1 MDKPIHHMLVVDDD
15 PDVLLAVRLFLKQ
28 HATLVH
34 TEADPEKI
42 PALLQK
48 GDYDLILLDMNFSR
62 DATSGREGLHWLKK
76 ILDID
81 PAASVIL
88 ITAYGDVSTAVQA
101 IKEGAT
107 DFVLKPWHNEKLLAT
122 LLAANRL
129 RQSRLEVDH
138 LRSQQKHLSADL
150 DRLFPD
156 LLAVSPGMQD
166 VFHNIQKVAPTDA
179 SVLVLGENGTGKDA
193 VARALHRQ
201 SDRSEEVFIRVDLGA
216 ISESLFESELFGH
229 VKGAFTDAHED
240 RAGRFEIASGGTLFL
255 DEICNLSLPLQAKLL
270 TALENRTINR
280 LGANKPIPIDI
291 RLICATNLPIK
302 DMVSRNEFRQD
313 LLYRI
318 NTVEIQLPP
327 LRDRKE
333 DILLLVDSFLDTYCQ
348 KYNKPRIQ
356 IEQGALEKLKG
367 HLWAGNIRELQHAIE
382 RAIILNSGSVL
393 GPEDFLLSRPETQGE
408 DGLVFDDYNL
418 EEVEKTVIRKAIQK
432 HEGNIS
438 QAAKEL
444 GITRSTLYRRLEKYG
459 L

>member
-201 SDRSEEVFIRVDLGA
+201 SDRSEETIFFPV
-216 ISESLFESELFGH
+216 H
-229 VKGAFTDAHED
+229 
-240 RAGRFEIASGGTLFL
+240 GR
-255 DEICNLSLPLQAKLL
+255 
-270 TALENRTINR
+270 
-280 LGANKPIPIDI
+280 
-291 RLICATNLPIK
+291 
-302 DMVSRNEFRQD
+302 
-313 LLYRI
+313 
-318 NTVEIQLPP
+318 
-327 LRDRKE
+327 
-333 DILLLVDSFLDTYCQ
+333 
-348 KYNKPRIQ
+348 
-356 IEQGALEKLKG
+356 
-367 HLWAGNIRELQHAIE
+367 
-382 RAIILNSGSVL
+382 
-393 GPEDFLLSRPETQGE
+393 
-408 DGLVFDDYNL
+408 
-418 EEVEKTVIRKAIQK
+418 
-432 HEGNIS
+432 
-438 QAAKEL
+438 
-444 GITRSTLYRRLEKYG
+444 
-459 L
+459 